1 MSAVAHSRVFG
12 HQLSKIPHSC
22 DNERMSDDA
31 YVVERARNNVH
42 DALHSESHSWP
53 MPANTSS
60 AAQLPSDKCK
70 KTISTVSR
78 IDTEKIVPPTGSLV
92 LDKAK
97 VRSGRTF
104 TPTSEWEG
112 YVESMS
118 EDEFSVRL
126 VNIRSQS
133 SLPADQATFYKDEV
147 SENDQQLLREG
158 AIVRWVIGRE
168 RLPTG
173 QVRNVSELYFRRLPA
188 HSEKDYKRAYEKACT
203 LLEGINWDNEAEGR

>member
-1 MSAVAHSRVFG
+1 MSAVANSPVSG

-22 DNERMSDDA
+22 DNEQMSNA
-31 YVVERARNNVH
+31 YDVGRAHSNVRN
-42 DALHSESHSWP
+42 ALHSEGHSWQI
-53 MPANTSS
+53 PANTSNS
-60 AAQLPSDKCK
+60 AQLLSDKFK
-70 KTISTVSR
+70 KASSTVGR

-97 VRSGRTF
+97 GRSGRTF

-112 YVESMS
+112 YVENMS

-147 SENDQQLLREG
+147 SEYDQQLLREG
-158 AIVRWVIGRE
+158 AIIRWVIGRE

-188 HSEKDYKRAYEKACT
+188 HSGKDYKRAYEKACT
-203 LLEGINWDNEAEGR
+203 LLEGINWDNEVEGR